1 MSSLPVPETHQPK
14 WFNSPMT
21 YHAGPIAELRQK
33 LPTFERRGFGLAMTD
48 PQFARLNQRLD
59 TVVRLPSRGDAYRVP
74 VGVVSKS
81 YQLLQHTEVLDFACA
96 VLGKANLPLDEVQA
110 ELGLTEYGERMELSL
125 RLPEKYAFDPG
136 DGHPMALRLECWN
149 SVDGSTRFRA
159 LMGWFRLVCSNGLI
173 IGVTHSDYRRRHVG
187 DLQLKDIGRVFTSG
201 LQAAETDKARFTA
214 WRASGVKSEQIK
226 PWVERDVYNAWG
238 FKAAARAYHIAN
250 TGHDVTIAGTYAKQT
265 PSTIDVSPAGA
276 VPGTPSQSRNLYDL
290 SQVLAW
296 LAKERRDV
304 QEQLEWR
311 GQIAGLMAAL
321 QANT

>member
-1 MSSLPVPETHQPK
+1 MSSLPAPETHQPK
-14 WFNSPMT
+14 WFNSPVT
-21 YHAGPIAELRQK
+21 YHEGPIAELSQK

-59 TVVRLPSRGDAYRVP
+59 TVVRQPSPDDACRVP
-74 VGVVSKS
+74 VGIVSKS

-96 VLGKANLPLDEVQA
+96 VLGKANLPLDQVQA
-110 ELGLTEYGERMELSL
+110 ELRLTEYGERMELSL
-125 RLPEKYAFDPG
+125 RLPEQYAFDPG

-149 SVDGSTRFRA
+149 SVDGSTRFRV

-173 IGVTHSDYRRRHVG
+173 IGVTHSDYRRHVG
-187 DLQLKDIGRVFTSG
+187 DFQLADIGTVLTSG

-214 WRASGVKSEQIK
+214 WRATGVTPEQIK
-226 PWVERDVYNAWG
+226 PWVERDVYKTWG

-250 TGHDVTIAGTYAKQT
+250 TGHDVSIAGNYAKQT
-265 PSTIDVSPAGA
+265 PTTIDVSTAGA
-276 VPGTPSQSRNLYDL
+276 VPGTPGQSRNLYDL
-290 SQVLAW
+290 SQILAW

-311 GQIAGLMAAL
+311 GQIAGLMGAL
-321 QANT
+321 QAKT

>member
-1 MSSLPVPETHQPK
+1 MMMIRLPPEEPRPK
-14 WFNSPMT
+14 WFNSPVT
-21 YHAGPIAELRQK
+21 YHEGPIAELRQK

-59 TVVRLPSRGDAYRVP
+59 TVVRRPSPDDACRVP

-96 VLGKANLPLDEVQA
+96 VLRKANLPLDQVHT
-110 ELGLTEYGERMELSL
+110 ELGLTEYGERMEPSL

-159 LMGWFRLVCSNGLI
+159 LMGWFRVVCSNGLI

-187 DLQLKDIGRVFTSG
+187 DLQLADIGRVLTSG
-201 LQAAETDKARFTA
+201 LQAAETEKARFTA
-214 WRASGVKSEQIK
+214 WRATGVKPKQIK

-265 PSTIDVSPAGA
+265 PATIDVLPTGA
-276 VPGTPSQSRNLYDL
+276 VPGTPGQSRNLYDL
-290 SQVLAW
+290 SQILAW

-311 GQIAGLMAAL
+311 GQIAGLMGAL
-321 QANT
+321 MA